1 MSDLMDRK
9 QQLYAALRAQL
20 DERFAAA
27 EEAGVDAE
35 VFADSDAIAS
45 AMVAA
50 LPAGN
55 VYDQVG
61 GPFYDTL
68 GLVEWL
74 AISRQALAKR
84 VAAGTLIGCQ
94 LADARASWVYP
105 TWQFTPEG
113 QVIAHLDEVWRVLRD
128 GAGDRWTALLWLRAR
143 NPALGGATAADHLR
157 AGGDPAPVL
166 AAART
171 DAAQW
176 TA

>member
-9 QQLYAALRAQL
+9 RQLYAALRTQL

-35 VFADSDAIAS
+35 VFADTDAIAS

-61 GPFYDTL
+61 GPFYDTP
-68 GLVEWL
+68 GLVNWL
-74 AISRQALAKR
+74 AISKQALAKR

-94 LADARASWVYP
+94 LADARSSWVYP
-105 TWQFTPEG
+105 VWQFTPEG
-113 QVIAHLDEVWRVLRD
+113 QVAGMIFGTDVDVADTGYALTGTQLREVI
-128 GAGDRWTALLWLRAR
+128 GDVERLT
-143 NPALGGATAADHLR
+143 
-157 AGGDPAPVL
+157 DPVDTQTCAV
-166 AAART
+166 
-171 DAAQW
+171 
-176 TA
+176 